1 MKRTHGSYKMKTNAL
16 GVLSAALLTITP
28 LESASVVAHHEH
40 QELENFRNIPSSWH
54 DAAQSWRMT
63 IEQYIEEA
71 DKIIDNAFDGS
82 AMAEKSYEDL
92 VPIFNPYAK
101 LDNKTEAMLKRSF
114 STEEEYRRALVELE
128 KKHPKFTVAR

>member
-1 MKRTHGSYKMKTNAL
+1 MKRT
-16 GVLSAALLTITP
+16 
-28 LESASVVAHHEH
+28 HEH
-40 QELENFRNIPSSWH
+40 QELESCRNIPLSWR

-63 IEQYIEEA
+63 IEQYMKEA
-71 DKIIDNAFDGS
+71 DKMVDHVFDGGS
-82 AMAEKSYEDL
+82 AMAEISYEDL

-101 LDNKTEAMLKRSF
+101 LDNKAEAMLKSSF